1 MIIIFGL
8 AYLLY
13 FDFFIIAFWMRK
25 QFEREQLFYLA
36 KPLSLDFLD
45 LVGPLGIYN
54 HKNSSLFYLST
65 ELGMSK
71 ASESLRN
78 N

>member
-25 QFEREQLFYLA
+25 QFEREQLYLA